1 MATDMNHIKDLLE
14 KFYEGVSTPA
24 EENILY
30 EFFNSG
36 NDIPDEMENDRR
48 MFAILSNTAK
58 YAVPPVD
65 LQDRIMQTID
75 SQTANKNAARK
86 NATRLSRFSWIAI
99 ATLASAAAVIALI
112 VLTPFTTEITPDIR
126 ETSGLLAS
134 IESADTVYRTNGNQ
148 DEAEKTPADTSR
160 KTTVPPVGKHLTAK
174 DPAVSTARQIIA
186 KAETDNDEYRELSEE
201 EQKAFE
207 AGMKAIA
214 RAVDQ
219 MAFASRCIESTDDN
233 LRNIYTEIQDK
244 LK

>member
-14 KFYEGVSTPA
+14 KFYEGVSTPE
-24 EENILY
+24 EENILC

-174 DPAVSTARQIIA
+174 DPAVCRQDRSLPKRKQTMTNIGSCP
-186 KAETDNDEYRELSEE
+186 K
-201 EQKAFE
+201 
-207 AGMKAIA
+207 
-214 RAVDQ
+214 
-219 MAFASRCIESTDDN
+219 
-233 LRNIYTEIQDK
+233 RNK
-244 LK
+244 KPLKQA

>member
-75 SQTANKNAARK
+75 SSTANKNAARK

-148 DEAEKTPADTSR
+148 DEAEKTPADTS
-160 KTTVPPVGKHLTAK
+160 KHLTAK

-214 RAVDQ
+214 RAGDQ

>member
-1 MATDMNHIKDLLE
+1 MNHIKDLLE
-14 KFYEGVSTPA
+14 KFYEGVSTPE
-24 EENILY
+24 EENILC

-48 MFAILSNTAK
+48 MFAILSDTAK

-65 LQDRIMQTID
+65 LQDRIIQAID
-75 SQTANKNAARK
+75 SSTANKNAARK
-86 NATRLSRFSWIAI
+86 NAARHSRFSWIAI

-112 VLTPFTTEITPDIR
+112 VLTPFTTEITPDIP
-126 ETSGLLAS
+126 ETPGQLAY
-134 IESADTVYRTNGNQ
+134 IESADTIDRTIGNP
-148 DEAEKTPADTSR
+148 DEAEKTPAYNSR
-160 KTTVPPVGKHLTAK
+160 KTTVASAGKRLTTK
-174 DPAVSTARQIIA
+174 SPAISTERQVIAR
-186 KAETDNDEYRELSEE
+186 AETDNDEYPEFSEE

-214 RAVDQ
+214 RAGDQ